1 MMKGNNWIDI
11 SGQKFG
17 RLTVLR
23 EAGRDKHGQTLWI
36 CKCDCGKETT
46 VITQRLR
53 SGGTKSCGCLKA
65 EGNNKKH
72 GMCYS
77 RINSIYRKMKERCL
91 QENNARFSDYGGRGI
106 SICEEWLGNN
116 GFMNFYKWAMANGYA
131 DNLSIDRINNDGNY
145 EPSNCRWVEARVQ
158 ANNVRSNHLITYQN
172 ETHTIAEWS
181 RIRGIPYQRLLQR
194 INKLHWD
201 VERALMEGMNGS

>member
-1 MMKGNNWIDI
+1 
-11 SGQKFG
+11 
-17 RLTVLR
+17 
-23 EAGRDKHGQTLWI
+23 
-36 CKCDCGKETT
+36 
-46 VITQRLR
+46 
-53 SGGTKSCGCLKA
+53 
-65 EGNNKKH
+65 
-72 GMCYS
+72 MCYS

-194 INKLHWD
+194 INKLRWD
-201 VERALMEGMNGS
+201 VERALMEGMN